1 MLVSI
6 LVFLPKVCFFA
17 FQIPREMN
25 YNTGVHLGFICSNG
39 DIASDI
45 LYTVFMSL
53 KCLVACYVTS
63 TNQTYNGKLISHSTK
78 FFTKITMDHAANLHS

>member
-1 MLVSI
+1 MS
-6 LVFLPKVCFFA
+6 
-17 FQIPREMN
+17 

-63 TNQTYNGKLISHSTK
+63 TNQTYNRKLISHRTK
-78 FFTKITMDHAANLHS
+78 FFVKMTVEDAANLHSGYHSFINTIMKEKISMTVYRFM